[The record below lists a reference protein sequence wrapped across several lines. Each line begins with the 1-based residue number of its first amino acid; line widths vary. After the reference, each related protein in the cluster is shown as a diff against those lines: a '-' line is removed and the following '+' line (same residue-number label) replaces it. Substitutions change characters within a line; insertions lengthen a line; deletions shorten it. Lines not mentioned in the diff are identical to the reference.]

1 MKNKELL
8 IEAVIENLE
17 KFQSEKKLRNELK
30 VESIEHISPG
40 DLLKYIKAPQ
50 DYIPNLDISTIY
62 YLAKYMNNVKADT
75 SLQLDKYFTA
85 REIKEIETTY
95 DNESL
100 SRTEKAPIELP
111 YTFHNVIK
119 VGEGDYILKTTGRIM
134 TDFMNS
140 HILQYNQETQREARM
155 VRDKNDP
162 NNIIPVPKVNKKSV
176 REISKLAKE
185 GKLIQTV
192 ITWNARLGSTDDE
205 DGEELIYNEDDLTL
219 TVTNGTLLD
228 VVDGYHRLQG
238 VSMALNEVPDLEVN
252 FKLNILNFSQSQA
265 KKYFAQLNT
274 YNPVSKARVRELS
287 EEDFNDFVLNF
298 IMNEFN
304 DFKERITHRGIA
316 PRQDALTTYSTLSD
330 AIKNNFEINNKAEAI
345 KTARYLTKF
354 FKELFYSFPDQF
366 LGDIA
371 SVRRNSIINTSSM
384 FVGYVKLAKIMK
396 DNDIELDNI
405 VEIISDIDF
414 SRDNKEFIKLGIIDN
429 KGKITTD
436 SKAKVAAYFE
446 ELNLDNYV
454 KEKGVK

>member
-8 IEAVIENLE
+8 IESVIENLE

-75 SLQLDKYFTA
+75 SLQVDKYFTA

-95 DNESL
+95 DDEFL
-100 SRTEKAPIELP
+100 SRTDKAPIELP
-111 YTFHNVIK
+111 YTLHNVIK
-119 VGEGDYILKTTGRIM
+119 VGEGDYILSVEGR
-134 TDFMNS
+134 TKKDFMDS
-140 HILQYNQETQREARM
+140 HILQYNQETQREAKM
-155 VRDKNDP
+155 VKDKNDP
-162 NNIIPVPKVNKKSV
+162 NNIIPMPKVNRKSV
-176 REISKLAKE
+176 REIAELAEKGE
-185 GKLIQTV
+185 LIQTMV
-192 ITWNARLGSTDDE
+192 TWNARLGSSEDE
-205 DGEELIYNEDDLTL
+205 SGEELIYNEEEKTL
-219 TVTNGTLLD
+219 TILKGTLLD

-238 VSMALNEVPDLEVN
+238 VAMALNKNPNLKVN

-287 EEDFNDFVLNF
+287 EEDFNDFTLNF
-298 IMNEFN
+298 VMNEFS
-304 DFKERITHRGIA
+304 DLKERVTHRGIA
-316 PRQDALTTYSTLSD
+316 PRQDALTTYTTLSD
-330 AIKNNFEINNKAEAI
+330 AIKSNFNISNKAEAI
-345 KTARYLTKF
+345 KTGRYLTKF

-371 SVRRNSIINTSSM
+371 STRRNSVINTSSM
-384 FVGYVKLAKIMK
+384 FAGYVKLAKIMQDK
-396 DNDIELDNI
+396 DIELDNI
-405 VEIISDIDF
+405 ADIISDIDF
-414 SRDNKEFIKLGIIDN
+414 SRDNKEFIKLGIIDD

-436 SKAKVAAYFE
+436 SKTKIAAYFE
-446 ELNLDNYV
+446 QLNLDKHV